1 MGKVAW
7 QRSMCESSFY
17 AVFIEVTLV
26 QYVVHLSDIPT
37 CDIGGDIPTESSC
50 LPLFHFPSLRTHKQL
65 VQIFVYVSMIFE
77 SYKIVGVFRLV

>member
-1 MGKVAW
+1 MGNVAW
-7 QRSMCESSFY
+7 RRSMCESGFY

-50 LPLFHFPSLRTHKQL
+50 LSLSSISISLYGHTFWADQA
-65 VQIFVYVSMIFE
+65 IGPDIC
-77 SYKIVGVFRLV
+77 IW

>member
-50 LPLFHFPSLRTHKQL
+50 LPLFHSHLYADTH
-65 VQIFVYVSMIFE
+65 S
-77 SYKIVGVFRLV
+77 RLTK

>member
-1 MGKVAW
+1 MGNVAW
-7 QRSMCESSFY
+7 RRSMCESGFY

-50 LPLFHFPSLRTHKQL
+50 LPLFHFPSLSMDTHSGLIK
-65 VQIFVYVSMIFE
+65 
-77 SYKIVGVFRLV
+77 

>member
-17 AVFIEVTLV
+17 AVFIRVTLV

-37 CDIGGDIPTESSC
+37 CDIGGDISTESSC
-50 LPLFHFPSLRTHKQL
+50 LLSSIPISTDTH
-65 VQIFVYVSMIFE
+65 S
-77 SYKIVGVFRLV
+77 RLTK